1 MAPMG
6 KIVGVFFVLYCL
18 SGCLAKEATGEWSV
32 AVYGEEFIEEGINS
46 DFFADDWAVEFDKFL
61 MVVGQVGTG
70 FGSPW
75 SGYEN
80 VSTWI
85 HRFNEIRGLSRDYG
99 VGA

>member
-46 DFFADDWAVEFDKFL
+46 DFFADD
-61 MVVGQVGTG
+61 
-70 FGSPW
+70 
-75 SGYEN
+75 
-80 VSTWI
+80 
-85 HRFNEIRGLSRDYG
+85 
-99 VGA
+99 